1 MVSDYQITAPSNQ
14 QNKQVQG
21 ILAAVDMSVQVREK
35 ALQAGLYV
43 ARIQDEVKEGQWTRE
58 ENRTN
63 MENMRLIGY

>member
-1 MVSDYQITAPSNQ
+1 
-14 QNKQVQG
+14 
-21 ILAAVDMSVQVREK
+21 MSVQVREK